1 MGGKNHE
8 KREAENLQQENGERE
23 GGCSDGWRSVGLGGR
38 RERKFTP
45 FICSNRSG
53 QRERDPFLWASP
65 ETDPAAKSTGVGTP
79 DDGGRLPPREK
90 PATSLTGER
99 ERESERKHRTTE
111 APDDGLGSVGIT
123 GRRTGQRWN
132 HRTTD
137 DGRRSTEKNQ
147 ICTGREI

>member
-1 MGGKNHE
+1 
-8 KREAENLQQENGERE
+8 
-23 GGCSDGWRSVGLGGR
+23 VGLGGR

-99 ERESERKHRTTE
+99 ERESERKHRTTDWAALE
-111 APDDGLGSVGIT
+111 SP
-123 GRRTGQRWN
+123 
-132 HRTTD
+132 D

-147 ICTGREI
+147 ICTGREISEREREVFVGNLKFERFQCVDHF